1 MSNTGKLMK
10 LERERVGLTTS
21 EVAAAMGFS
30 RSALTKWEIGTSLPP
45 VDAIERWATALNVE
59 KEIRSA
65 VLTLRKW
72 EKLGGK

>member
-1 MSNTGKLMK
+1 MSTTGNFMK
-10 LERERVGLTTS
+10 STRARLGLTTS
-21 EVAAAMGFS
+21 EVAAKMGFS

-45 VDAIERWATALNVE
+45 VDAVQRWATALNLGRE
-59 KEIRSA
+59 TRSA

>member
-21 EVAAAMGFS
+21 DVAAKMGFS

-59 KEIRSA
+59 KEVRSA

-72 EKLGGK
+72 EKLGGN

>member
-21 EVAAAMGFS
+21 DVAAKMGFS

-72 EKLGGK
+72 EKLGDK

>member
-21 EVAAAMGFS
+21 DVAAKMGFS

>member
-45 VDAIERWATALNVE
+45 VDALQRWATALKLG
-59 KEIRSA
+59 KETRSA

>member
-21 EVAAAMGFS
+21 DVAAKMGFS

-72 EKLGGK
+72 EKLGGN

>member
-1 MSNTGKLMK
+1 MSNTGNFMK
-10 LERERVGLTTS
+10 LTRERIGLTTS
-21 EVAAAMGFS
+21 ELAAAMGFS

-45 VDAIERWATALNVE
+45 VDAIERWATALKLG
-59 KEIRSA
+59 KETRSA

>member
-21 EVAAAMGFS
+21 DVAAKMGFS

-59 KEIRSA
+59 KEVRSA

-72 EKLGGK
+72 EKLGDK

>member
-59 KEIRSA
+59 KQIRSA

>member
-1 MSNTGKLMK
+1 MK